1 MISRKNACMYLGLL
15 PSEDPRNPPSTQGG
29 PSLSASLDNLSAL
42 FWVKGQARGWGGK
55 GRTRELEVTENMAE
69 GTQRVSQSTNIRKAH
84 SETMAK

>member
-29 PSLSASLDNLSAL
+29 PRLSAFLDNLSAL